1 MTIHPTP
8 RDVLKAFR
16 PKLAPPPR
24 RMSED
29 DSLLVEIRDKIAKA
43 ENIAELREALRT
55 LLGESLVQMREED
68 AARSGLIGILHP
80 ELLAE
85 CEFARITE

>member
-1 MTIHPTP
+1 MTIHP
-8 RDVLKAFR
+8 RDVLSRVFT
-16 PKLAPPPR
+16 PKLMPPAR
-24 RMSED
+24 FTED
-29 DSLLVEIRDKIAKA
+29 DSLLVEIRDRIAKA
-43 ENIAELREALRT
+43 ENIPALREPLRT

-85 CEFARITE
+85 CEFARIQE